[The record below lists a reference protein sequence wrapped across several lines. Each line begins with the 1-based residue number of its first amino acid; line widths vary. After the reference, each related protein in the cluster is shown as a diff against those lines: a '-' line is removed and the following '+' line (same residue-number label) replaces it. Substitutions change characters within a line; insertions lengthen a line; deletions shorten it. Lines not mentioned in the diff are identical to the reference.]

1 MKVGELY
8 RYTGT
13 SFAPYCGNLTSGA
26 ICLYLG
32 IEIVRDGGF
41 VLERYRFLV
50 GDQKYR
56 LERQTL
62 RHMEK
67 INDC

>member
-8 RYTGT
+8 RYTVA
-13 SFAPYCGNLTSGA
+13 SSYEIRYDA

-32 IEIVRDGGF
+32 IEIVRDGGLI
-41 VLERYRFLV
+41 LENYRFLV
-50 GDQKYR
+50 EGKEY
-56 LERQTL
+56 LIERQTL